1 MRIKQSYRL
10 RKEKYDGLKRFF
22 TSEEIDYFMGA
33 IQSEARKNSGKHI
46 INRAKVVR
54 NEK

>member
-33 IQSEARKNSGKHI
+33 IQSEARKNSGSYN
-46 INRAKVVR
+46 INRAKVVK
-54 NEK
+54 NVK